1 MNNKK
6 NKMENNVQVQDIMTK
21 YKPKRLEDYHQHARE
36 KKRIQS
42 WFEKGFRGKKRN
54 LFIFGKPN
62 VGKTT
67 LLSLFIKRFGWD
79 AFIVSSSE
87 IFSSHAKTIRAKLS
101 NLSNNNSV
109 KQYFSVK
116 KRHACFIVEDFDHS
130 HVGTVNL
137 LKYILKMEK
146 CVPCIFVAQDTSI
159 FHSVSSLRQRTL
171 IVELPLL
178 SFIERRSFTEKISKR
193 EKLTSNIGKDK
204 QQKIA
209 SCSRTC
215 FDILKVF
222 QSVQKTKTV
231 CFEKSDSFEANKCR
245 AVRKLIEQ
253 TKELTTEEKE
263 RIYSFDPSHISQILF
278 ENIPIFDIKEGSE
291 IKSQDILRA
300 MELFIQGKMSD
311 SFVFSH
317 QKWELALYSEFCNL
331 GLSTLYEGRIPDGW
345 IDMPKFNSKSC
356 QYYYQLKSQQSIQQ
370 KFGKS
375 KEFNFLLCDNIL
387 HSIIQS
393 KKDLLHQMDVLGLSK
408 KEVNALKRL
417 SLSTISKIKF

>member
-1 MNNKK
+1 
-6 NKMENNVQVQDIMTK
+6 MENNVQVQDIMTK
-21 YKPKRLEDYHQHARE
+21 YKPKRLEEYHQHARE
-36 KKRIQS
+36 KTRIQA

-116 KRHACFIVEDFDHS
+116 KRRACFIVEDFDHS

-253 TKELTTEEKE
+253 TKELEPYT
-263 RIYSFDPSHISQILF
+263 S
-278 ENIPIFDIKEGSE
+278 
-291 IKSQDILRA
+291 
-300 MELFIQGKMSD
+300 
-311 SFVFSH
+311 
-317 QKWELALYSEFCNL
+317 
-331 GLSTLYEGRIPDGW
+331 
-345 IDMPKFNSKSC
+345 
-356 QYYYQLKSQQSIQQ
+356 
-370 KFGKS
+370 
-375 KEFNFLLCDNIL
+375 
-387 HSIIQS
+387 
-393 KKDLLHQMDVLGLSK
+393 
-408 KEVNALKRL
+408 
-417 SLSTISKIKF
+417 